1 MIHQLIGFA
10 GGTRHVDSYRIVELD
25 FSHEFYLHM
34 IVLKSSK
41 NYMNLHFFQT
51 FVWTTLL
58 ETVNLKPLI
67 VALML
72 MLGQQL
78 SGVNAVI
85 FFSVTIFNAA
95 KTSLPSLLEN
105 VIVGGKGEFSL
116 GYTRLSYCFL
126 NSLFLLFI
134 WIWIHQFVCILAGL
148 DQFGYYL
155 TFKIPF

>member
-1 MIHQLIGFA
+1 MGFTTTSVSQNPVKTTYEYA
-10 GGTRHVDSYRIVELD
+10 S
-25 FSHEFYLHM
+25 
-34 IVLKSSK
+34 
-41 NYMNLHFFQT
+41 FQT

-105 VIVGGKGEFSL
+105 VIVGGKWEYS
-116 GYTRLSYCFL
+116 
-126 NSLFLLFI
+126 
-134 WIWIHQFVCILAGL
+134 
-148 DQFGYYL
+148 
-155 TFKIPF
+155 

>member
-1 MIHQLIGFA
+1 M
-10 GGTRHVDSYRIVELD
+10 S
-25 FSHEFYLHM
+25 
-34 IVLKSSK
+34 VLKSSK

-105 VIVGGKGEFSL
+105 VIVGGKGEFSTAL
-116 GYTRLSYCFL
+116 GRKDL
-126 NSLFLLFI
+126 
-134 WIWIHQFVCILAGL
+134 
-148 DQFGYYL
+148 
-155 TFKIPF
+155 KR

>member
-1 MIHQLIGFA
+1 ML
-10 GGTRHVDSYRIVELD
+10 ELATLQYIKLLNWT
-25 FSHEFYLHM
+25 FHM
-34 IVLKSSK
+34 YWVLKSSK

-105 VIVGGKGEFSL
+105 VIVGGNSALRTVSFDWFLSSLESILNLEFCLLKLFIFYQKLLGNIHFESL
-116 GYTRLSYCFL
+116 GLYLDMSDQ
-126 NSLFLLFI
+126 N
-134 WIWIHQFVCILAGL
+134 WNFVH
-148 DQFGYYL
+148 
-155 TFKIPF
+155 KK

>member
-1 MIHQLIGFA
+1 ML
-10 GGTRHVDSYRIVELD
+10 
-25 FSHEFYLHM
+25 HES
-34 IVLKSSK
+34 IS
-41 NYMNLHFFQT
+41 FQT
-51 FVWTTLL
+51 FAWTTLL

-105 VIVGGKGEFSL
+105 VIVGGKGE
-116 GYTRLSYCFL
+116 LSTAKVTQDSFIVLKIIIEFL
-126 NSLFLLFI
+126 ISMDVYI
-134 WIWIHQFVCILAGL
+134 KVHQFVSRNISNL
-148 DQFGYYL
+148 DT
-155 TFKIPF
+155 TF

>member
-1 MIHQLIGFA
+1 
-10 GGTRHVDSYRIVELD
+10 
-25 FSHEFYLHM
+25 
-34 IVLKSSK
+34 
-41 NYMNLHFFQT
+41 MNLHFFQT

-105 VIVGGKGEFSL
+105 VIVGGNSALRTVSFDWFLSSLESILNLEFCL
-116 GYTRLSYCFL
+116 LK
-126 NSLFLLFI
+126 LFI
-134 WIWIHQFVCILAGL
+134 FYQKLLWNIRSRLHSSTFSRCLSVL
-148 DQFGYYL
+148 DFWNVNLGVYYKL
-155 TFKIPF
+155 EKKSFSNQTWFFFRVRTWF